1 MAQVQTDEIICI
13 KSQRRKQDSNL
24 VFGSKV
30 NTCPSTTFAGT
41 KIKTPHH
48 QEAAFPENLLPFSLF
63 QQGLAKRGGW
73 AERAGGQQSLLFLFS
88 SRDRAGLFP
97 SLSSADGLEKCQRQ
111 LLKPQSKAQP
121 GRAMNFAKSHISVYK
136 MNLLT
141 SVSYG

>member
-30 NTCPSTTFAGT
+30 NTCPSITFAGT

-63 QQGLAKRGGW
+63 QQGLAKRGGCGREGRRI
-73 AERAGGQQSLLFLFS
+73 AKPLVSVLIERQSWPLPISFLS
-88 SRDRAGLFP
+88 
-97 SLSSADGLEKCQRQ
+97 
-111 LLKPQSKAQP
+111 
-121 GRAMNFAKSHISVYK
+121 
-136 MNLLT
+136 
-141 SVSYG
+141 